1 MNPEL
6 SSIWSREAELEQLI
20 EDLASQAIARKTLGT
35 DEAEHLVRTFN
46 AVPPAE
52 ASGLGVEDHSRFV
65 STNLQLVEICLQEPG
80 LHRPGFVNPLLQ
92 QELDRCR
99 LRSGGESWSLEHI
112 TEEVRRGTDRRFTFG
127 QVKSHPD
134 DPEDPSFFGGSWLV
148 HCDGND
154 RRIVFAIVAD
164 AVPGSEFWQLL
175 EEGRGDRDRLEA
187 MVRSRGT
194 HPWNLQ
200 VPADS
205 PLGEWI
211 ETLAGSPSIGQHQG
225 LIPLGVLSEAVRR
238 SLEPR
243 GLTHLLLGPSRRDP
257 PSRPWHTGAF
267 LSRVGEGFDFQ
278 WSGLAIEERCDRLV
292 EASLVVRLRARI
304 LHFLD

>member
-99 LRSGGESWSLEHI
+99 LRSGGRVLVAGTHH
-112 TEEVRRGTDRRFTFG
+112 RRGATRHRS
-127 QVKSHPD
+127 QVH
-134 DPEDPSFFGGSWLV
+134 L
-148 HCDGND
+148 
-154 RRIVFAIVAD
+154 R
-164 AVPGSEFWQLL
+164 PGE
-175 EEGRGDRDRLEA
+175 
-187 MVRSRGT
+187 V
-194 HPWNLQ
+194 
-200 VPADS
+200 
-205 PLGEWI
+205 
-211 ETLAGSPSIGQHQG
+211 
-225 LIPLGVLSEAVRR
+225 
-238 SLEPR
+238 
-243 GLTHLLLGPSRRDP
+243 PSR
-257 PSRPWHTGAF
+257 
-267 LSRVGEGFDFQ
+267 
-278 WSGLAIEERCDRLV
+278 
-292 EASLVVRLRARI
+292 
-304 LHFLD
+304 